1 MLAADRRRIHWLR
14 QDSETVRAGNKR
26 TIDLLSSIDFEC
38 RCGEIV
44 WRERSARLRKAL
56 PRQNSIGRALF
67 GDAAVDPPGPCQVQ
81 RTASE
86 ANKLQCHAA
95 AS

>member
-1 MLAADRRRIHWLR
+1 M
-14 QDSETVRAGNKR
+14 RAGNKR
-26 TIDLLSSIDFEC
+26 TIDLLSSVDSEVQV
-38 RCGEIV
+38 R
-44 WRERSARLRKAL
+44 RDHLARAIHTIEKGPSTPELDWAR
-56 PRQNSIGRALF
+56 LF